1 MWPKVWRRI
10 PKKKKKTPRCINSYC
25 LLSLYKL
32 CSCSNGFLANS
43 EWCGASAVP
52 NWPCDYLKEASL
64 TLSIPVWYKDR
75 KWCQGEFGLSVC
87 HIESGTTHKYSMN
100 SRVHADFFFFCRLL
114 GRLVNASSCVVPR
127 SATPYTLCLCGH
139 VLLSQAFLLC
149 LQEGKELMDLLIHLF
164 TSWPSPLLLFFS
176 LSPLTLTCIL
186 PTVWDLTANKPTIS
200 PSRGVIWHLAGMGA
214 VHAEHRQDV
223 CMFQTP
229 FLCGPEGFRGI
240 RVEVREMEGRWTD
253 NEKLVLSGEGQREN
267 KKEKVKVQ
275 GCLLVV
281 CVCKYTC
288 TIHTLVPVW
297 STRKFNLAS
306 KQRIDCHWLYHASTS
321 KKRLQINI

>member
-1 MWPKVWRRI
+1 MDFLLIQSGVVPVQCLI
-10 PKKKKKTPRCINSYC
+10 GLVTISKKPVSHYP
-25 LLSLYKL
+25 SLYDTKTG
-32 CSCSNGFLANS
+32 NDAR
-43 EWCGASAVP
+43 V
-52 NWPCDYLKEASL
+52 SL
-64 TLSIPVWYKDR
+64 D
-75 KWCQGEFGLSVC
+75 CLSVILKVAL
-87 HIESGTTHKYSMN
+87 HTNIVWIVGYMQT
-100 SRVHADFFFFCRLL
+100 FFFCRLL

>member
-149 LQEGKELMDLLIHLF
+149 LQEGKELMDRSPYPPLHLMA
-164 TSWPSPLLLFFS
+164 FS
-176 LSPLTLTCIL
+176 SSSFLLTLSLDTHLYPSHCL
-186 PTVWDLTANKPTIS
+186 RSNSEQAYHKPESWCYMTFGWDGSCA
-200 PSRGVIWHLAGMGA
+200 
-214 VHAEHRQDV
+214 
-223 CMFQTP
+223 
-229 FLCGPEGFRGI
+229 
-240 RVEVREMEGRWTD
+240 RWTQTGCVYVSNTFPLWARRFPRYTGWGQGD
-253 NEKLVLSGEGQREN
+253 GGEVNGQW
-267 KKEKVKVQ
+267 K
-275 GCLLVV
+275 
-281 CVCKYTC
+281 
-288 TIHTLVPVW
+288 
-297 STRKFNLAS
+297 AS
-306 KQRIDCHWLYHASTS
+306 P
-321 KKRLQINI
+321 